1 MSQEECLGV
10 RVLPGARSNPE
21 LMGTWMMRWL
31 GKPVFE
37 RGERMHPTHWRDWR
51 KLAVVLLS
59 FLVGGPTV
67 RGQEPVPGPR
77 PAAPPTD
84 KGVIQTLVVP
94 IGVSQTLQ
102 MGSKKAITA
111 VRLNVEGIVRVA
123 PNAVDTTS
131 IILTGLSAGTARL
144 FLTDVAGREEVY
156 DVVVQLDVT
165 YLKRI
170 IAEAA
175 PSANVDVKPVL
186 NRSIILTGWVAKAED
201 VDVILRITQ
210 TVVGNNVTVV
220 NAMQVGGVQQV
231 QLDVV
236 VAQVSRSE
244 ARRRGFAYA
253 INGTEFSFGSILGGL
268 ATSLQNATGT
278 GSGGTGVGVR
288 PNPAGFLANTA
299 APNGANIVFGVVPWG
314 AQFLLRALRD
324 EQLAKLLAEPKLVT
338 LSGRPAHFLSGGQQA
353 ILSAAGGLGGPGV
366 TFRDVGTE
374 VSFLPIV
381 LGNGKI
387 YLEVSPVVRSV
398 NQGRGINTAFGFVPG
413 FDEQSVRTALE
424 LEPGQTMAIGG
435 LIQTTSTAVASRV
448 PILGDIPFLG
458 GAFNSVI
465 HSEEETEVVILVTP
479 YLVDGQDCHQA
490 PKHLPGRETRSPDDY
505 ELFLEY
511 LLEAPRGQRQV
522 FENGKYKAAYKSDPS
537 YQRFP
542 CADPHHENHVLGDS
556 AIVATRVAGVT
567 GAASRPVPQCRPTN
581 PGCPL
586 CRKALP
592 SQSPLGTSGRTRP
605 ARVGS
610 RRTTP

>member
-1 MSQEECLGV
+1 
-10 RVLPGARSNPE
+10 
-21 LMGTWMMRWL
+21 
-31 GKPVFE
+31 
-37 RGERMHPTHWRDWR
+37 MHPTQWL
-51 KLAVVLLS
+51 KQPKMTAVLLG
-59 FLVGGPTV
+59 LVVSGPFV
-67 RGQEPVPGPR
+67 CGQEPAPGPR
-77 PAAPPTD
+77 PAAPPAERP
-84 KGVIQTLVVP
+84 VVSTLAVP

-102 MGSKKAITA
+102 MGTKKPITA
-111 VRLNVEGIVRVA
+111 VRLNVEGVVRAA
-123 PNAVDTTS
+123 PNAVDTSS

-144 FLTDVAGREEVY
+144 FLKDVDGQEEVY

-201 VDVILRITQ
+201 VDTIVRITQ
-210 TVVGNNVTVV
+210 TVVGNNVSVV

-244 ARRRGFAYA
+244 ARRRGFAFA
-253 INGTEFSFGSILGGL
+253 INGTDFSFGSLLGGL
-268 ATSLQNATGT
+268 ATSLQAAPGA
-278 GSGGTGVGVR
+278 GAGGTGVGVR
-288 PNPAGFLANTA
+288 PSPAGFLPNTA

-366 TFRDVGTE
+366 TFREVGTE

-435 LIQTTSTAVASRV
+435 LIQTTSTATASRV

-458 GAFNSVI
+458 GAFNSVL

-522 FENGKYKAAYKSDPS
+522 FENGKYKAAYKNDPS

-542 CADPHHENHVLGDS
+542 CADPLPKEPRVRRVGNRCVDGCGNDGNCLPAS
-556 AIVATRVAGVT
+556 SPVPATTQPTLPPMPQGPAVQAPTWSIGPGTTTTLREISPKLPTDQLPNQSGEAVAGYRVVPK
-567 GAASRPVPQCRPTN
+567 PVIPPPAESN
-581 PGCPL
+581 
-586 CRKALP
+586 
-592 SQSPLGTSGRTRP
+592 GTP
-605 ARVGS
+605 Y
-610 RRTTP
+610 

>member
-1 MSQEECLGV
+1 
-10 RVLPGARSNPE
+10 
-21 LMGTWMMRWL
+21 
-31 GKPVFE
+31 
-37 RGERMHPTHWRDWR
+37 MHPTRWHQRPTAA
-51 KLAVVLLS
+51 AVLIS
-59 FLVGGPTV
+59 LVVGAIL
-67 RGQEPVPGPR
+67 RGQEPVPAPR
-77 PAAPPTD
+77 PASPPTER
-84 KGVIQTLVVP
+84 GAVGTLVVP
-94 IGVSQTLQ
+94 IGMSQTLQ
-102 MGSKKAITA
+102 AASKKAISA
-111 VRLNVEGIVRVA
+111 VRLNVDGIVRVS
-123 PNAVDTTS
+123 PNAVDPSS
-131 IILTGLSAGTARL
+131 IILTGLSTGSARL
-144 FLTDVAGREEVY
+144 FLTDIDGKEEVY
-156 DVVVQLDVT
+156 DVIVQLDVS

-201 VDVILRITQ
+201 VDMIMRITQ
-210 TVVGNNVTVV
+210 TVVGSNVSVV

-253 INGTEFSFGSILGGL
+253 INGTDFSFGSILGGL
-268 ATSLQNATGT
+268 ATSLQAAPGA
-278 GSGGTGVGVR
+278 GAGGTGVGVR
-288 PNPAGFLANTA
+288 PSPAGFLPNTA

-366 TFRDVGTE
+366 TFREVGTE
-374 VSFLPIV
+374 VDFLPIV

-435 LIQTTSTAVASRV
+435 LIQTTSSATASRV
-448 PILGDIPFLG
+448 PILGDIPYLG
-458 GAFNSVI
+458 GMFNTVL

-479 YLVDGQDCHQA
+479 YLVDGQDCQQA

-522 FENGKYKAAYKSDPS
+522 FENAKYKAAYKNDPS

-542 CADPHHENHVLGDS
+542 CADPLPREPRPRRLGGHCDEGCGSGGNCPPAGAPAAVTPQATVPPMPTGPAVVPPTGREPIRTSTELAEPGVLPNSQADLLPTKIEPLKGYRTVPRPV
-556 AIVATRVAGVT
+556 IPPPAGVPD
-567 GAASRPVPQCRPTN
+567 APW
-581 PGCPL
+581 
-586 CRKALP
+586 
-592 SQSPLGTSGRTRP
+592 
-605 ARVGS
+605 
-610 RRTTP
+610 